1 MIKKSVLK
9 KKLQQNLN
17 FFLKSIQK
25 VFFTAVIVIVLAILY
40 YFGPI
45 MCCVVFIFEFLNFF
59 LCKLQSEHL
68 RTPAY
73 DIKIQIEVD
82 QVQATWVRLM

>member
-1 MIKKSVLK
+1 MIKKKISFEK
-9 KKLQQNLN
+9 NLQQNLN

-59 LCKLQSEHL
+59 M
-68 RTPAY
+68 
-73 DIKIQIEVD
+73 QI
-82 QVQATWVRLM
+82 AI